1 MKKTIVSLIAGMTM
15 FATTAFAD
23 YTFVVPQKPGGGTA
37 VWTAIVA
44 GELEKFLD
52 GEKIKIQHIPGGR
65 SLLGF
70 NKWHQGLQD
79 NEKTV
84 MVSNGGNA
92 LKYLLDPAAE
102 YNYGEYTSIG
112 MMNLTIVM
120 GRKIGASEN
129 NIRLAADPARLP
141 EVMAMMM
148 LVCGPDGVAD
158 HYNKCYNDNVTWVK
172 GMQQGA
178 GRLAYI
184 RGELNHTRENPA
196 AYKKHVAKDEGS
208 EVWMTHGLL
217 AADGSHSDDPNHPG
231 KQFEI
236 LYEARW
242 GSAPSGAFYDGY
254 KLSKSFRDGMQ
265 KALWIKKDSPDAPKL
280 IAALTEM
287 SKNPESIKAIAKKV
301 GNYDWAIGADGDNNR
316 DNILSFTTESA
327 LKAMLKFQTDS
338 LGYESIYKENIVND

>member
-92 LKYLLDPAAE
+92 LKYLLDAVD
-102 YNYGEYTSIG
+102 YNYSEYDSIG
-112 MMNLTIVM
+112 MMNLTIVT
-120 GRKIGASEN
+120 GRKIGASSN
-129 NIRLAADPARLP
+129 NIRIAADSARLP
-141 EVMAMMM
+141 EMMAMMM
-148 LVCGPDGVAD
+148 LVCGPDGAAD
-158 HYNKCYNDNVTWVK
+158 DYAKCFEDNVTWVK

-178 GRLAYI
+178 GRLAYT

-196 AYKKHVAKDEGS
+196 AYKKHVAKDETS
-208 EVWMTHGLL
+208 EVWFTHGLL
-217 AADGSHSDDPNHPG
+217 QADGSHGDDPNHPG
-231 KQFEI
+231 KQFET
-236 LYEARW
+236 LYEAKW
-242 GSAPSGAFYDGY
+242 GVAPSGDFYDGY

-265 KALWIKKDSPDAPKL
+265 KALWIKKDSPDRAKL
-280 IAALTEM
+280 VAALTEM

-301 GNYDWAIGADGDNNR
+301 GNYEWAIGDAGNNNR
-316 DNILSFTTESA
+316 DNILSFTTEGA
-327 LKAMLKFQTDS
+327 LRTMLKFQNES
-338 LGYESIYKENIVND
+338 LGYESAYKPEIVAK